1 MNDLPVV
8 VQMKRNIT
16 DIISIQ
22 AEGSDAGVYMG
33 YSDC

>member
-8 VQMKRNIT
+8 VQIKRNII
-16 DIISIQ
+16 DISSIQ
-22 AEGSDAGVYMG
+22 AEESDVGVYMG

>member
-8 VQMKRNIT
+8 VQIKRTIT

-22 AEGSDAGVYMG
+22 AEETDAGVYMG